1 MAVERGKSTPA
12 AREFSGIGG
21 AFLQPRVREESSAVR
36 AARSTGKEA
45 MGRRGD
51 EGKAICRV
59 VAGGGRARKARS
71 DPAAE
76 RLNARPGRLEL
87 QQPQLRGRLPI
98 NSPSA
103 RARLARRDPIQQ
115 LRRRGPETNK
125 HAPRQGFHRWSR
137 GRRQQQLSRDQRRA
151 VRWYSTTATGA
162 RGPPPARESWSR
174 IVLCPGPPG
183 LLASPSG
190 SAAESAQSKTLAAES
205 ETV

>member
-1 MAVERGKSTPA
+1 MAVERGKSAPA

-36 AARSTGKEA
+36 AARRTGKEA
-45 MGRRGD
+45 MGRP
-51 EGKAICRV
+51 
-59 VAGGGRARKARS
+59 RKARS

-137 GRRQQQLSRDQRRA
+137 GRRQQQLSRDQRRDA
-151 VRWYSTTATGA
+151 LLPLVNRGHELSCVLALLGSWRLRQARLLRVLRLQTWRYSFYSFVHPCLTCWVGHRRGIYA
-162 RGPPPARESWSR
+162 RGCRWGSR
-174 IVLCPGPPG
+174 FG
-183 LLASPSG
+183 
-190 SAAESAQSKTLAAES
+190 
-205 ETV
+205 

>member
-1 MAVERGKSTPA
+1 
-12 AREFSGIGG
+12 
-21 AFLQPRVREESSAVR
+21 
-36 AARSTGKEA
+36 
-45 MGRRGD
+45 
-51 EGKAICRV
+51 
-59 VAGGGRARKARS
+59 
-71 DPAAE
+71 
-76 RLNARPGRLEL
+76 LNARPGRLEL

-137 GRRQQQLSRDQRRA
+137 GRRQQQLSRDQRRD
-151 VRWYSTTATGA
+151 VRWYSTTTTGA

-205 ETV
+205 ETVNFSAPELFLFVTGSVLQLQTWRYSFYSFVHPCLTCWVGHRRGIYARGCRWGSRFG